1 MTAAQANAGRILWL
15 PGGDQRSLDFDFDG
29 FSGRSHSGIRITPD
43 NALASTVVLACAR
56 VLSET
61 VASLPLHIYRR
72 GENGKDVA
80 REHPLYSVLHETP
93 NAWQTSFEWREQ
105 SMLHLCLYG
114 NAYSEIRSGAAGAV
128 SELIPLHPSRMQVE
142 RIENGRLRYKYREPN
157 GSETVYV
164 QDQIMHV
171 RWLSSDGVVGMV
183 PVELAR
189 DAVGLARACEIHGA
203 SYFGNGARP
212 GVVLE
217 TDQMLDA
224 AAAQMLRENWERV
237 HRGPDRGHKT
247 AVLQGGL
254 KAHELGGSNTESQF
268 LESRRFQVEE
278 ICRLYRC
285 PPHLVGD
292 LTRSSFSN
300 IEQQSIDFVQH
311 TLLPWLR
318 RFETSI
324 ARDLITDNKTYFA
337 EFDTRG
343 LLRGDAA
350 ARGSYYQ
357 TLWNLGVASVNEIRG
372 WENLNPVDG
381 GDERFIPLNMA
392 PLKAPEPQAAGDS
405 TAPQMPDGEG
415 EKVADTAFTGVQI
428 ASLVDIALKVA
439 TGELPRESGIAI
451 ILASFP
457 NMTREEAEAVL
468 PPDGSPTQAPDEQP
482 QQLEIE
488 QVDDGEV

>member
-1 MTAAQANAGRILWL
+1 MG
-15 PGGDQRSLDFDFDG
+15 FDFDG
-29 FSGRSHSGIRITPD
+29 YSGRAVSGIRITPD

-72 GENGKDVA
+72 TEKGKDVA

-93 NAWQTSFEWREQ
+93 NSWQTSFEWREQ
-105 SMLHLCLYG
+105 SMLHLCLWG
-114 NAYSEIRSGAAGAV
+114 NAYSEIRPGSAGAV
-128 SELIPLHPSRMQVE
+128 GELVPLHPSRMSVE

-157 GSETVYV
+157 GTETVYV

-171 RWLSSDGVVGMV
+171 RWMSGDGVVGMV

-203 SYFGNGARP
+203 SFFGNGARP

-217 TDQMLDA
+217 TDATLTPE
-224 AAAQMLRENWERV
+224 AAQMLRENWERV
-237 HRGPDRGHKT
+237 HRGADRSNRT

-254 KAHELGGSNTESQF
+254 KAHELGGNNHESQF

-278 ICRLYRC
+278 ICRLFRV

-318 RFETSI
+318 RFETTF

-357 TLWNLGVASVNEIRG
+357 TLWGLGVASVNEIRS

-381 GDERFIPLNMA
+381 GDARFVPLNFST
-392 PLKAPEPQAAGDS
+392 LQTDKADESQPDTPAAATGDDS
-405 TAPQMPDGEG
+405 

-428 ASLVDIALKVA
+428 SSLVDIALKVSL
-439 TGELPRESGIAI
+439 GELPRESGISI

-457 NMTREEAEAVL
+457 SLSREQAEDIL
-468 PPDGSPTQAPDEQP
+468 PVAIEQEQPSPTLEPDQEGN
-482 QQLEIE
+482 
-488 QVDDGEV
+488 DGEV

>member
-1 MTAAQANAGRILWL
+1 M
-15 PGGDQRSLDFDFDG
+15 
-29 FSGRSHSGIRITPD
+29 SG
-43 NALASTVVLACAR
+43 
-56 VLSET
+56 
-61 VASLPLHIYRR
+61 
-72 GENGKDVA
+72 
-80 REHPLYSVLHETP
+80 
-93 NAWQTSFEWREQ
+93 
-105 SMLHLCLYG
+105 
-114 NAYSEIRSGAAGAV
+114 
-128 SELIPLHPSRMQVE
+128 
-142 RIENGRLRYKYREPN
+142 
-157 GSETVYV
+157 
-164 QDQIMHV
+164 
-171 RWLSSDGVVGMV
+171 DGVVGMV

-203 SYFGNGARP
+203 SFFGNGARP

-217 TDQMLDA
+217 TDATLTPE
-224 AAAQMLRENWERV
+224 AAQMLRENWERV
-237 HRGPDRGHKT
+237 HRGADRSNRT

-254 KAHELGGSNTESQF
+254 KAHELGGNNHESQF

-278 ICRLYRC
+278 ICRLFRV

-318 RFETSI
+318 RFETTF

-357 TLWNLGVASVNEIRG
+357 TLWGLGVASVNEIRS

-381 GDERFIPLNMA
+381 GDARFVPLNFST
-392 PLKAPEPQAAGDS
+392 LQTDKADESQPDTPAAATGDDS
-405 TAPQMPDGEG
+405 

-428 ASLVDIALKVA
+428 SSLVDIALKVSL
-439 TGELPRESGIAI
+439 GELPRESGISI

-457 NMTREEAEAVL
+457 SLSREQAEDIL
-468 PPDGSPTQAPDEQP
+468 PVAIEQEQPSPTLEPDQEGN
-482 QQLEIE
+482 
-488 QVDDGEV
+488 DGEV